1 MKFRQF
7 GLAIIFIAMP
17 FAVQSAPAN
26 MLIYISPQ
34 EYTHSVKLW
43 QYYDDYWFE
52 QGPAVEP
59 LAKSLLAEEYGEVAM
74 CQANS
79 EGKSL
84 VWLKPRMYYNP
95 QMKMYYG
102 EIKASTFTSSGE
114 PLANYIG
121 ESQKHGFL
129 DVYPQQQIET
139 VYKMAMQNLIA
150 KMRED
155 QNLKT
160 IAAEGINNA
169 NATNTCATVAALP
182 PPKIIDP
189 DYFFKGVN

>member
-1 MKFRQF
+1 MKIRQL
-7 GLAIIFIAMP
+7 GLATILIAIP
-17 FAVQSAPAN
+17 FAAQSAPAN

-43 QYYDDYWFE
+43 QYFDDYWFE

-59 LAKSLLAEEYGEVAM
+59 LAKSMLAEEYGEVAM

-102 EIKASTFTSSGE
+102 EIKASTFTSNGE

-121 ESQKHGFL
+121 ESKKHGFL

-139 VYKMAMQNLIA
+139 VYKMAMQNLIG

-160 IAAEGINNA
+160 VAAEGVNNTDAA
-169 NATNTCATVAALP
+169 NACATVAALP
-182 PPKIIDP
+182 ASKIIDR